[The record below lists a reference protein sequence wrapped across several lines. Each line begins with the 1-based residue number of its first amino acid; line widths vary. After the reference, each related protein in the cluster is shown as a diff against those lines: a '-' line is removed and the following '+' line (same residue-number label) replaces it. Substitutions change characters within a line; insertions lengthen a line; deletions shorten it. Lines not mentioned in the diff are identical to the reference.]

1 MLPFWSRYY
10 QIISQDSFWGY
21 YVPVHIYSSTC
32 SLNEIE
38 HVPVIMGEISFPSCP
53 RRLRM
58 HTPGVP
64 RVSSRPSAYTWENVK
79 LVVMIETTQ
88 IPKCFN
94 IAFAIP
100 DRQYIV
106 LAEPIKVTHSNQLTK
121 KTYLQCNEKFN
132 LSELFFCWGKNNK
145 AHIRPWCGLVQLKFA
160 TWIFCIHFL
169 KCFLNLLKV
178 LNLSLKSFT
187 ALAVTL
193 FRIQALWA
201 GWQTF
206 LHSTCKKTW

>member
-1 MLPFWSRYY
+1 
-10 QIISQDSFWGY
+10 
-21 YVPVHIYSSTC
+21 
-32 SLNEIE
+32 
-38 HVPVIMGEISFPSCP
+38 
-53 RRLRM
+53 M

-121 KTYLQCNEKFN
+121 KHICNAMKN
-132 LSELFFCWGKNNK
+132 LIWVNYS
-145 AHIRPWCGLVQLKFA
+145 FA
-160 TWIFCIHFL
+160 GAKTTKH
-169 KCFLNLLKV
+169 
-178 LNLSLKSFT
+178 
-187 ALAVTL
+187 
-193 FRIQALWA
+193 
-201 GWQTF
+201 TF
-206 LHSTCKKTW
+206 GHDVA